1 MEMKTEKLT
10 YKGSTILVGIMEED
24 IETLI
29 QQLDNYAVYKDE
41 FYHIKNDKRKKE
53 FLSTRILLNQAAGY
67 HVRVHYDANRKPYLE
82 NNTRHISITHSKNY
96 AAVIIHPEFPV
107 GIDIENRTNRVK
119 EVSKR
124 FLKESEQILFS
135 KEINTAK
142 LEIAWSAKET
152 LYKII
157 GNDVWD
163 FAASLE
169 ILPFTLNDSG
179 TLLVLHEN
187 GSRIYEL
194 QYQQNEQYTLV
205 YGVVKKIRL

>member
-1 MEMKTEKLT
+1 MKTEKLT
-10 YKGSTILVGIMEED
+10 YKGGTILIGVMEED
-24 IETLI
+24 IDAMSC
-29 QQLDNYAVYKDE
+29 QLDNFEIYRE
-41 FYHIKNDKRKKE
+41 QFSLIKNEKRRKE
-53 FLSTRILLNQAAGY
+53 FLTARILLNHAAGCQ
-67 HVRVHYDANRKPYLE
+67 VKVNYDANHKPFLE
-82 NNTRHISITHSKNY
+82 DDNLHISITHSKNY

-107 GIDIENRTNRVK
+107 GIDLEIRTDRVK

-124 FLKESEQILFS
+124 FLNESEQIFFS

-157 GNDVWD
+157 GKEVLD
-163 FAASLE
+163 FAATLE
-169 ILPFTLNDSG
+169 ILPFALNDSG
-179 TLLVLHEN
+179 TLHVLHEI

-205 YGVVKKIRL
+205 YGVDKKIRL

>member
-1 MEMKTEKLT
+1 MKTEKLT

-205 YGVVKKIRL
+205 YGVDKKIRL